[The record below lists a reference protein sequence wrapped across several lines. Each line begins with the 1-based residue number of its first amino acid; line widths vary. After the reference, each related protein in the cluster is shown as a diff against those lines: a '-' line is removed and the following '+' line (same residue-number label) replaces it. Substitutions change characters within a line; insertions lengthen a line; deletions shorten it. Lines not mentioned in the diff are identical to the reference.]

1 MHQELS
7 EQSMDE
13 KNTAQLSMH
22 LVLQNQQMC
31 MISLGKVKNPVSDT
45 LDKNLEYAK
54 LSIDT
59 LDMLIQKTKGN
70 LSKYEEKL
78 LAETVNQLKIFY
90 VEEAGKEK
98 SAEQKSNNEKQRK
111 E

>member
-1 MHQELS
+1 
-7 EQSMDE
+7 MDD
-13 KNTAQLSMH
+13 KNTEQLFTQ
-22 LVLQNQQMC
+22 LVMQNQQMG

-59 LDMLIQKTKGN
+59 LDMLVQKTKGN
-70 LSKYEEKL
+70 LSEYEEKL
-78 LAETVNQLKIFY
+78 LAETVNQLKIIY
-90 VEEAGKEK
+90 VEESAKENK
-98 SAEQKSNNEKQRK
+98 LNKDHQEK

>member
-1 MHQELS
+1 MAEDNHQLLF
-7 EQSMDE
+7 M
-13 KNTAQLSMH
+13 QLVM
-22 LVLQNQQMC
+22 QNQQMA

-59 LDMLIQKTKGN
+59 LDMLAQKTKGN
-70 LSKYEEKL
+70 LSEYEEKL
-78 LAETVNQLKIFY
+78 LTETVNQLKIIY
-90 VEEAGKEK
+90 VEESGRETSTEHKL
-98 SAEQKSNNEKQRK
+98 SNEKQSK

>member
-1 MHQELS
+1 M
-7 EQSMDE
+7 
-13 KNTAQLSMH
+13 QLIM
-22 LVLQNQQMC
+22 QNQQMA

-54 LSIDT
+54 LSIDI
-59 LDMLIQKTKGN
+59 LGMLAQKTKGN
-70 LSKYEEKL
+70 LSEYEEKL

-90 VEEAGKEK
+90 VEESGKETR
-98 SAEQKSNNEKQRK
+98 AERKLNNEKHSK

>member
-1 MHQELS
+1 
-7 EQSMDE
+7 MDE
-13 KNTAQLSMH
+13 KNTTQLFMQ
-22 LVLQNQQMC
+22 LVMQNQQMA

-59 LDMLIQKTKGN
+59 LDMLVQKTKGN
-70 LSKYEEKL
+70 LSEYEEKL
-78 LAETVNQLKIFY
+78 LTETVNQLKIIY
-90 VEEAGKEK
+90 VEESAKEK
-98 SAEQKSNNEKQRK
+98 KVNKENQEK

>member
-1 MHQELS
+1 MAE
-7 EQSMDE
+7 D
-13 KNTAQLSMH
+13 NNQLLFMQ
-22 LVLQNQQMC
+22 LVMQNQQMA

-59 LDMLIQKTKGN
+59 LDMLVQKTQGN
-70 LSKYEEKL
+70 LSDYEEKL
-78 LAETVNQLKIFY
+78 LAESINQLKIIY
-90 VEEAGKEK
+90 VEESGRET
-98 SAEQKSNNEKQRK
+98 SAERKLNNEKQRK

>member
-1 MHQELS
+1 MAEDNQQRLF
-7 EQSMDE
+7 M
-13 KNTAQLSMH
+13 QLVM
-22 LVLQNQQMC
+22 QNQQMA
-31 MISLGKVKNPVSDT
+31 MISLGKVNNPDSDV

-70 LSKYEEKL
+70 LSEYEEKL
-78 LAETVNQLKIFY
+78 LTETVNQLKIFY
-90 VEEAGKEK
+90 VEESGSET
-98 SAEQKSNNEKQRK
+98 SAEQKLNNAKQSK